1 MRTLCVNI
9 QAQAPYLPPGIYW
22 SAPMAPCVISAC
34 VSQREFQSEVVG
46 GSGDARQQ
54 SEPGC

>member
-9 QAQAPYLPPGIYW
+9 QAPYLPPGIYW
-22 SAPMAPCVISAC
+22 SAPMPPCVISAC
-34 VSQREFQSEVVG
+34 VLQREFQREVVE

-54 SEPGC
+54 SEPG

>member
-1 MRTLCVNI
+1 MRTLCVTI
-9 QAQAPYLPPGIYW
+9 QAPYLPPGIYR

-34 VSQREFQSEVVG
+34 VLQREFQREVVE

-54 SEPGC
+54 SEPG